1 MGIWQFRNRTV
12 FEIGSFEIGR
22 FSKLDGQKKMK
33 LKRAKLEQNEPAL
46 VMIRLG
52 NLAEHL
58 GFLTR
63 SKRKFQSK
71 SAKIYTTI

>member
-1 MGIWQFRNRTV
+1 
-12 FEIGSFEIGR
+12 
-22 FSKLDGQKKMK
+22 MK

-52 NLAEHL
+52 NLAEQL
-58 GFLTR
+58 GF
-63 SKRKFQSK
+63 SDPIENFRKFQSK

>member
-1 MGIWQFRNRTV
+1 
-12 FEIGSFEIGR
+12 
-22 FSKLDGQKKMK
+22 MK

-52 NLAEHL
+52 NLAEQL

-63 SKRKFQSK
+63 SKILENFRASQRKYIRRYK
-71 SAKIYTTI
+71 

>member
-1 MGIWQFRNRTV
+1 MNCSATRGDKERAPWSGETYKFY
-12 FEIGSFEIGR
+12 
-22 FSKLDGQKKMK
+22 GQKMK

-58 GFLTR
+58 GFFLTR
-63 SKRKFQSK
+63 SKILENFRASQRKYIRRYK
-71 SAKIYTTI
+71 

>member
-1 MGIWQFRNRTV
+1 
-12 FEIGSFEIGR
+12 
-22 FSKLDGQKKMK
+22 MK

-58 GFLTR
+58 GFF
-63 SKRKFQSK
+63 SDPIENFRKFQSK

>member
-1 MGIWQFRNRTV
+1 MNCSATRGDKEWPPGAERHINFT
-12 FEIGSFEIGR
+12 G
-22 FSKLDGQKKMK
+22 KKMK